1 MTLRELTAPLDRPLI
16 AGDGNVSITG
26 LAYDSRKVKPGTCF
40 IALRGSKVDGHDYI
54 DKAITAGAAAIVAE
68 SPPPEDV
75 TTPWVHI
82 YDTRVALARLSAV
95 FYGRPGDNLA
105 IAGITGTNGK
115 TTIAFLIHHLANQ
128 ALMRCGLMGTVVYD
142 LGGQLLP
149 ATHTTPESLEIHEHL
164 KVMCNNGC
172 RALAMEVSSHALH
185 QHRVHGLKFAAAIF
199 TNLTQDH
206 LDYHGTFENYFDAKA
221 MLFET
226 VAAQSNG
233 HMIINADD
241 LWGRKLAQ
249 RFESTGRTCKYGLSV
264 GCDFRAT
271 NVRYDLT
278 GTSFELE
285 AKGRQY
291 LVRTPLIGDFNVYN
305 TLAAL
310 AAVDAFK
317 LNFREA
323 VNHMKLAPQVPGRL
337 ERVSEDSNKF
347 HVFVDYAHTPDAL
360 VNVLKTLR
368 VLRPNRIVTV
378 FGCGGDRDRVK
389 RPLMARA
396 AELGSDICIL
406 TSDNPRTEDPKQIMS
421 DARKGFVGKNF
432 GEIEDRAQAIRTAIS
447 NASPGDI
454 LLIAGKG
461 HEDYQEIR
469 GVKYPFDDRKVARVA
484 INARREM
491 AGLRRLE
498 IQREHTEREARRRP
512 EDDDYDPN
520 VRRWN
525 Q

>member
-1 MTLRELTAPLDRPLI
+1 MTLRELTEPLNRPVI
-16 AGDGNVSITG
+16 AGDANVAVTSLT
-26 LAYDSRKVKPGTCF
+26 YDSRKVNKGACF
-40 IALRGSKVDGHDYI
+40 IALRGAKVDGHDYI
-54 DKAITAGAAAIVAE
+54 EKAIAAGAAAIVAE
-68 SPPPEDV
+68 TPPPEDV
-75 TTPWVHI
+75 TTPWVHM
-82 YDTRVALARLSAV
+82 YDTRMALALLSGV
-95 FYGRPGDNLA
+95 FYGHPASNLS
-105 IAGITGTNGK
+105 IAGVTGTNGK

-142 LGGQLLP
+142 LGGEMVP

-164 KVMCNNGC
+164 SQMRRHGC

-185 QHRVHGLKFAAAIF
+185 QHRVHGLKFAAAVF

-221 MLFET
+221 MLFEA
-226 VAAQSNG
+226 VAAQSSG
-233 HMIINADD
+233 QMIVNADD
-241 LWGRKLAQ
+241 LWGRKLYQ
-249 RFESTGRTCKYGLSV
+249 RFETTGRISKYGQSV
-264 GCDFRAT
+264 GCDFRAM
-271 NVRYDLT
+271 NIRYDLT

-310 AAVDAFK
+310 GAADAMK

-323 VNHMKLAPQVPGRL
+323 ITHMKNAPQVPGRL

-347 HVFVDYAHTPDAL
+347 QVFVDYAHTPDAL
-360 VNVLKTLR
+360 INVLKTLR
-368 VLRPNRIVTV
+368 AVKPRRIITV

-389 RPLMARA
+389 RPQMARA
-396 AELGSDICIL
+396 AEQGSDICIL
-406 TSDNPRTEDPKQIMS
+406 TSDNPREEDPDQIMA
-421 DARKGFVGKNF
+421 DTRKGFAGKSF
-432 GEIEDRAQAIRTAIS
+432 AEVPDRAVAIRSAIS

-454 LLIAGKG
+454 VLIAGKG
-461 HEDYQEIR
+461 HEDYQDIR
-469 GVKYPFDDRKVARVA
+469 GVKYPFDDRRVARIA
-484 INARREM
+484 LNARREM
-491 AGLRRLE
+491 MGQRRLDAQQAWE
-498 IQREHTEREARRRP
+498 ERGNQLR
-512 EDDDYDPN
+512 DDENIDPN

>member
-1 MTLRELTAPLDRPLI
+1 MTLRELTDPLDRPLI
-16 AGDGNVSITG
+16 AGDGQVSIKG
-26 LAYDSRKVKPGTCF
+26 LAYDSRKVMPGTCF
-40 IALRGSKVDGHDYI
+40 VALRGSKVDGHDYI
-54 DKAITAGAAAIVAE
+54 EKAIAAGAAAIVAE
-68 SPPPEDV
+68 TPPPDGV
-75 TTPWVHI
+75 STPWVHI
-82 YDTRVALARLSAV
+82 YDTRVALAVLSAA
-95 FYGRPGDNLA
+95 FYGQPGDALA

-142 LGGQLLP
+142 LGGRLVP

-164 KVMCNNGC
+164 KMMRSNGC

-185 QHRVHGLKFAAAIF
+185 QHRVHGLKFTAAVF

-226 VAAQSNG
+226 VAAQANG
-233 HMIINADD
+233 QMIINADD

-271 NVRYDLT
+271 NIRYDLT

-305 TLAAL
+305 TLAAI
-310 AAVDAFK
+310 AVADALK

-337 ERVSEDSNKF
+337 ERVSEDTNKF

-368 VLRPNRIVTV
+368 VLRPNRIITV

-396 AELGSDICIL
+396 AEQGSEICIL
-406 TSDNPRTEDPKQIMS
+406 TSDNPRTENAKQIMA
-421 DARKGFVGKNF
+421 DARKGFSGKSF
-432 GEIEDRAQAIRTAIS
+432 VEIEERSQAIRTAIS

-454 LLIAGKG
+454 VLIAGKG
-461 HEDYQEIR
+461 HEDYQDIG

-498 IQREHTEREARRRP
+498 IQREHTERDSRRRP
-512 EDDDYDPN
+512 DEEIDPN